1 MYVLKTTLISNNR
14 LVTSTTWVRNKL
26 TKSVVNP
33 INNSTNLVFINYF
46 FLKKLTL
53 RNSLTHVLLN
63 PTLFKIT
70 STVENCNSYKLI
82 LHVLNKTY
90 LTGLNKDTTGGVL
103 NLGSAVQ
110 LTNLQ
115 PHNKFKFT
123 VFKKIYAFFANNKI
137 HKNIIPLYYHTLIR
151 FVENCSGK
159 KTLLQFYPFVNQCI
173 NKDFIVRYKI

>member
-1 MYVLKTTLISNNR
+1 MI
-14 LVTSTTWVRNKL
+14 
-26 TKSVVNP
+26 
-33 INNSTNLVFINYF
+33 FINYF

-53 RNSLTHVLLN
+53 QNSLTHVLLN

-70 STVENCNSYKLI
+70 STIENCNLYELI
-82 LHVLNKTY
+82 LHVLNKTN
-90 LTGLNKDTTGGVL
+90 LTGLNKNVAGRGLSPGSVL
-103 NLGSAVQ
+103 Q

-123 VFKKIYAFFANNKI
+123 IFKKIYAFFANNKI

-173 NKDFIVRYKI
+173 NKDFIIRYKI